1 MKKFMSDVLCVFLI
15 ILSVI
20 MIVFLLKNKNNP
32 KYINK
37 DYDSYY
43 KNSSLALKDDL
54 DNEKENIS
62 KNDETNKNL
71 ENVSKNDN
79 NSNLNEEI
87 QNKKVNTINNDEKS
101 DIKNNN
107 VNNETNN
114 NDKKTNISNSKDKEE
129 KNNITNDKKED
140 DNSNSDVKNDNES
153 KEENKIDNESKEEN
167 KIDNESK
174 ENNKNDQ
181 STNISNDKDKEED
194 KTDNSDTNDNN
205 QDDKENN
212 NSSNIPSN
220 DEDKKDNES
229 NDDSNQK
236 NDENNNLNDN
246 KSKNNLVSYNGWLK
260 IENNTLVNEKK
271 EKIRLKGIS
280 THGLQWY
287 SKYANYDMM
296 KSLKEELGINLFRI
310 AMYTEENGYIYNKSL
325 KNKVEEIVE
334 NAKKL
339 DMYVIID
346 WHILSDGDPLMHKE
360 EAKEFFREMS
370 LKYKDYPNVIYEICN
385 EPNGN
390 VTWENNIKPY
400 AEEVIKEIRE
410 NSKKSIIIVGTPTWS
425 QEVDKPAKNKIND
438 ELVMYALHFYSGTHT
453 EWLRER
459 VKEALKNIPIFVS
472 EWGVSDASG
481 NGGVYK
487 EETIKWINFMKEN
500 NLSYAVWSLSD
511 KNESSA
517 LLVSGAS
524 ANMVTEN
531 SLSEAGKLIKSII
544 KD

>member
-1 MKKFMSDVLCVFLI
+1 MKKFISDVLCVFLI

-43 KNSSLALKDDL
+43 KNSSLAMKDDL
-54 DNEKENIS
+54 DNEKESIS

-87 QNKKVNTINNDEKS
+87 QNKKVNTINNEEKS
-101 DIKNNN
+101 NIKNNN

-114 NDKKTNISNSKDKEE
+114 NKNINISNSKDKEE

-140 DNSNSDVKNDNES
+140 ENSNSDVKNDNES
-153 KEENKIDNESKEEN
+153 KED
-167 KIDNESK
+167 
-174 ENNKNDQ
+174 NKNDQ

-194 KTDNSDTNDNN
+194 KKDNSDINDNN
-205 QDDKENN
+205 QNDKEDN
-212 NSSNIPSN
+212 NSSNISSN

-260 IENNTLVNEKK
+260 IENNTLVNERK

-400 AEEVIKEIRE
+400 AEGVIKEIRE
-410 NSKKSIIIVGTPTWS
+410 NSKKSIIIVGTPTWD
-425 QEVDKPAKNKIND
+425 QEVDKPAKNKVND

-459 VKEALKNIPIFVS
+459 VKEALKDIPIFVS

-517 LLVSGAS
+517 LLILGAS
-524 ANMVTEN
+524 EN
-531 SLSEAGKLIKSII
+531 KIIDDNLSEAGKIIKSVI

>member
-1 MKKFMSDVLCVFLI
+1 MKKFISDVLCVFLI

-43 KNSSLALKDDL
+43 KNSSLAMKDDL
-54 DNEKENIS
+54 DNEKESIS

-87 QNKKVNTINNDEKS
+87 QNKKVNTINNEEKS

-107 VNNETNN
+107 VNNETTNN
-114 NDKKTNISNSKDKEE
+114 KNINISNSKDKEE
-129 KNNITNDKKED
+129 KNNISNDKKED
-140 DNSNSDVKNDNES
+140 YNSNNDVKNDNES
-153 KEENKIDNESKEEN
+153 KED
-167 KIDNESK
+167 
-174 ENNKNDQ
+174 NKNDQ
-181 STNISNDKDKEED
+181 STNISNDKDK
-194 KTDNSDTNDNN
+194 KDNFDINHNN
-205 QDDKENN
+205 QNDKEDN

-260 IENNTLVNEKK
+260 IENNTLVNDKK

-410 NSKKSIIIVGTPTWS
+410 NSKKSIIIVGTPTWD
-425 QEVDKPAKNKIND
+425 QEVDKPVKNKIND

-459 VKEALKNIPIFVS
+459 VKEALKDIPIFVS

-500 NLSYAVWSLSD
+500 NLGYAVWSLSD

-531 SLSEAGKLIKSII
+531 SLSEAGKLIKSVI

>member
-1 MKKFMSDVLCVFLI
+1 M
-15 ILSVI
+15 
-20 MIVFLLKNKNNP
+20 KNKI
-32 KYINK
+32 KI
-37 DYDSYY
+37 
-43 KNSSLALKDDL
+43 LLL
-54 DNEKENIS
+54 VTIIIVLGILIFIRFIDNDKVV
-62 KNDETNKNL
+62 KTET
-71 ENVSKNDN
+71 
-79 NSNLNEEI
+79 
-87 QNKKVNTINNDEKS
+87 KKIT
-101 DIKNNN
+101 
-107 VNNETNN
+107 NET
-114 NDKKTNISNSKDKEE
+114 KEE
-129 KNNITNDKKED
+129 K
-140 DNSNSDVKNDNES
+140 DVM
-153 KEENKIDNESKEEN
+153 
-167 KIDNESK
+167 
-174 ENNKNDQ
+174 
-181 STNISNDKDKEED
+181 
-194 KTDNSDTNDNN
+194 
-205 QDDKENN
+205 
-212 NSSNIPSN
+212 
-220 DEDKKDNES
+220 
-229 NDDSNQK
+229 
-236 NDENNNLNDN
+236 
-246 KSKNNLVSYNGWLK
+246 KNNLVSYNGWLK

-400 AEEVIKEIRE
+400 AEGVIKEIRE

-438 ELVMYALHFYSGTHT
+438 EQVMYALHFYSGTHT

-459 VKEALKNIPIFVS
+459 VKEALKDIPIFVS

-517 LLVSGAS
+517 LLIPGSS
-524 ANMVTEN
+524 EN
-531 SLSEAGKLIKSII
+531 KIIDDNLSEAGKLIKSVI

>member
-1 MKKFMSDVLCVFLI
+1 MSKYIIIPIIFTSTIVYGDNQKFNEYAIFCEK
-15 ILSVI
+15 
-20 MIVFLLKNKNNP
+20 MIVTLQ
-32 KYINK
+32 
-37 DYDSYY
+37 SC
-43 KNSSLALKDDL
+43 
-54 DNEKENIS
+54 
-62 KNDETNKNL
+62 T
-71 ENVSKNDN
+71 
-79 NSNLNEEI
+79 
-87 QNKKVNTINNDEKS
+87 DEKS
-101 DIKNNN
+101 TFSHSSEFPIILYTVLNENPLKDFFKSQKGALYHIMLLAEIERLNHHKWFNLSSMKNHVNQIK
-107 VNNETNN
+107 
-114 NDKKTNISNSKDKEE
+114 SKNTLCNGIEDPSSAVSAKE
-129 KNNITNDKKED
+129 
-140 DNSNSDVKNDNES
+140 
-153 KEENKIDNESKEEN
+153 KIINYV
-167 KIDNESK
+167 
-174 ENNKNDQ
+174 
-181 STNISNDKDKEED
+181 
-194 KTDNSDTNDNN
+194 
-205 QDDKENN
+205 
-212 NSSNIPSN
+212 
-220 DEDKKDNES
+220 
-229 NDDSNQK
+229 
-236 NDENNNLNDN
+236 NNLNDN

-260 IENNTLVNEKK
+260 IENNTLVNERK

-346 WHILSDGDPLMHKE
+346 WHILSDGDPMIHKE

-425 QEVDKPAKNKIND
+425 QEVDKPVKNKIND
-438 ELVMYALHFYSGTHT
+438 EQVMYALHFYSGTHT

-459 VKEALKNIPIFVS
+459 VKEALKDIPIFVS

-517 LLVSGAS
+517 LLIPGPS
-524 ANMVTEN
+524 EN
-531 SLSEAGKLIKSII
+531 KIIDDNLSEAGKFIKSVI

>member
-459 VKEALKNIPIFVS
+459 VKEALKDIPIFVS

>member
-37 DYDSYY
+37 NYDSYY
-43 KNSSLALKDDL
+43 ENSSLVMKDAL
-54 DNEKENIS
+54 DNEKESIS

-79 NSNLNEEI
+79 NSNLNKEI

-205 QDDKENN
+205 QNDKENN

-260 IENNTLVNEKK
+260 IENNTLVNERK

-438 ELVMYALHFYSGTHT
+438 EQVMYALHFYSGTHT

-459 VKEALKNIPIFVS
+459 VKEALKDIPIFVS

-517 LLVSGAS
+517 LLIPGAS
-524 ANMVTEN
+524 EN
-531 SLSEAGKLIKSII
+531 KIIDDNLSEAGKIIKSVI

>member
-1 MKKFMSDVLCVFLI
+1 M
-15 ILSVI
+15 
-20 MIVFLLKNKNNP
+20 KNKI
-32 KYINK
+32 KI
-37 DYDSYY
+37 
-43 KNSSLALKDDL
+43 LLL
-54 DNEKENIS
+54 VTIIIVLGILIFIRFIDNDKVV
-62 KNDETNKNL
+62 KTET
-71 ENVSKNDN
+71 
-79 NSNLNEEI
+79 
-87 QNKKVNTINNDEKS
+87 KKIT
-101 DIKNNN
+101 
-107 VNNETNN
+107 NET
-114 NDKKTNISNSKDKEE
+114 KEE
-129 KNNITNDKKED
+129 K
-140 DNSNSDVKNDNES
+140 DVM
-153 KEENKIDNESKEEN
+153 
-167 KIDNESK
+167 
-174 ENNKNDQ
+174 
-181 STNISNDKDKEED
+181 
-194 KTDNSDTNDNN
+194 
-205 QDDKENN
+205 
-212 NSSNIPSN
+212 
-220 DEDKKDNES
+220 
-229 NDDSNQK
+229 
-236 NDENNNLNDN
+236 
-246 KSKNNLVSYNGWLK
+246 KNNLVSYNGWLK
-260 IENNTLVNEKK
+260 IENNTLVNDKK

-296 KSLKEELGINLFRI
+296 KSLKEEFDINLFRI

-400 AEEVIKEIRE
+400 AEEVIKEIRK

-438 ELVMYALHFYSGTHT
+438 EQVMYALHFYSGTHT

-459 VKEALKNIPIFVS
+459 VKEALKDIPIFVS

-531 SLSEAGKLIKSII
+531 SLSEAGKLIKSVI

>member
-1 MKKFMSDVLCVFLI
+1 M
-15 ILSVI
+15 
-20 MIVFLLKNKNNP
+20 KNKIKILLLVIIIIVLGIFIFIKFSDND
-32 KYINK
+32 K
-37 DYDSYY
+37 
-43 KNSSLALKDDL
+43 ALKT
-54 DNEKENIS
+54 
-62 KNDETNKNL
+62 ET
-71 ENVSKNDN
+71 
-79 NSNLNEEI
+79 
-87 QNKKVNTINNDEKS
+87 KKIT
-101 DIKNNN
+101 
-107 VNNETNN
+107 NET
-114 NDKKTNISNSKDKEE
+114 KEE
-129 KNNITNDKKED
+129 KDIM
-140 DNSNSDVKNDNES
+140 
-153 KEENKIDNESKEEN
+153 
-167 KIDNESK
+167 
-174 ENNKNDQ
+174 
-181 STNISNDKDKEED
+181 
-194 KTDNSDTNDNN
+194 
-205 QDDKENN
+205 
-212 NSSNIPSN
+212 
-220 DEDKKDNES
+220 
-229 NDDSNQK
+229 
-236 NDENNNLNDN
+236 
-246 KSKNNLVSYNGWLK
+246 KNNLLSYNGWLK
-260 IENNTLVNEKK
+260 IENNTLVNDKK

-346 WHILSDGDPLMHKE
+346 WHILSDGDPMIHKE

-438 ELVMYALHFYSGTHT
+438 EQVMYALHFYSGTHT

-459 VKEALKNIPIFVS
+459 VKEALKDIPIFVS

-517 LLVSGAS
+517 LLIPGPS
-524 ANMVTEN
+524 EN
-531 SLSEAGKLIKSII
+531 KIIDDNLSEAGKFIKSVI

>member
-37 DYDSYY
+37 NYDSYY
-43 KNSSLALKDDL
+43 KNSSLAMKDDL
-54 DNEKENIS
+54 DNEKESIS

-87 QNKKVNTINNDEKS
+87 QNKKVNTINNEEKS
-101 DIKNNN
+101 DITNNN
-107 VNNETNN
+107 VNNETSN
-114 NDKKTNISNSKDKEE
+114 NDKNTNISNSKDKEE
-129 KNNITNDKKED
+129 KNNITNDTKED
-140 DNSNSDVKNDNES
+140 YNSNSDVKNDNES
-153 KEENKIDNESKEEN
+153 KED
-167 KIDNESK
+167 
-174 ENNKNDQ
+174 NKNDQ
-181 STNISNDKDKEED
+181 STNISNDKDKR
-194 KTDNSDTNDNN
+194 DNSDINDNN
-205 QDDKENN
+205 QNDKEDNN
-212 NSSNIPSN
+212 SSSNIPSN
-220 DEDKKDNES
+220 DEDRRDNES
-229 NDDSNQK
+229 NNENNQK

-260 IENNTLVNEKK
+260 IENNTLVNERK

-410 NSKKSIIIVGTPTWS
+410 NSKKSIIIVGTPTWD

-459 VKEALKNIPIFVS
+459 VKEALKDIPIFVS

-531 SLSEAGKLIKSII
+531 SLSEAGKLIKSVI

>member
-43 KNSSLALKDDL
+43 KNSSLAMKDDL
-54 DNEKENIS
+54 DNEKESIS

-71 ENVSKNDN
+71 ENASKNDN

-87 QNKKVNTINNDEKS
+87 QNKKVNTINNEEKS

-114 NDKKTNISNSKDKEE
+114 NKNINISNSKDKEE

-140 DNSNSDVKNDNES
+140 ENSNSDVKNDNES
-153 KEENKIDNESKEEN
+153 KED
-167 KIDNESK
+167 
-174 ENNKNDQ
+174 NKNDQ

-194 KTDNSDTNDNN
+194 KKDNSDINDNN
-205 QDDKENN
+205 QNDKEDN
-212 NSSNIPSN
+212 NSSNISSN

-260 IENNTLVNEKK
+260 IENNTLVNERK

-346 WHILSDGDPLMHKE
+346 WHILSDEDPLMHKE

-459 VKEALKNIPIFVS
+459 VKEALKDIPIFVS

-517 LLVSGAS
+517 LLIPGAS
-524 ANMVTEN
+524 EN
-531 SLSEAGKLIKSII
+531 KIIDDNLSEAGKIIKSVI

>member
-1 MKKFMSDVLCVFLI
+1 M
-15 ILSVI
+15 
-20 MIVFLLKNKNNP
+20 KNKI
-32 KYINK
+32 KILLLVIIIIVLGILIFIK
-37 DYDSYY
+37 FS
-43 KNSSLALKDDL
+43 
-54 DNEKENIS
+54 DNDKAV
-62 KNDETNKNL
+62 KTET
-71 ENVSKNDN
+71 
-79 NSNLNEEI
+79 
-87 QNKKVNTINNDEKS
+87 KKIT
-101 DIKNNN
+101 
-107 VNNETNN
+107 NET
-114 NDKKTNISNSKDKEE
+114 KEE
-129 KNNITNDKKED
+129 K
-140 DNSNSDVKNDNES
+140 DVM
-153 KEENKIDNESKEEN
+153 
-167 KIDNESK
+167 
-174 ENNKNDQ
+174 
-181 STNISNDKDKEED
+181 
-194 KTDNSDTNDNN
+194 
-205 QDDKENN
+205 
-212 NSSNIPSN
+212 
-220 DEDKKDNES
+220 
-229 NDDSNQK
+229 
-236 NDENNNLNDN
+236 
-246 KSKNNLVSYNGWLK
+246 KNNLVSYNGWLK
-260 IENNTLVNEKK
+260 IENNTLVNERK

-410 NSKKSIIIVGTPTWS
+410 NSKKSIIIVGTPTWD

-481 NGGVYK
+481 NGGVNK

-517 LLVSGAS
+517 LLIPGAS
-524 ANMVTEN
+524 EN
-531 SLSEAGKLIKSII
+531 KIIDDNLSEAGKFIKSVI

>member
-1 MKKFMSDVLCVFLI
+1 MKKRNIFILIFALI
-15 ILSVI
+15 ILTFITVI
-20 MIVFLLKNKNNP
+20 YLR
-32 KYINK
+32 K
-37 DYDSYY
+37 D
-43 KNSSLALKDDL
+43 
-54 DNEKENIS
+54 
-62 KNDETNKNL
+62 
-71 ENVSKNDN
+71 
-79 NSNLNEEI
+79 
-87 QNKKVNTINNDEKS
+87 
-101 DIKNNN
+101 
-107 VNNETNN
+107 
-114 NDKKTNISNSKDKEE
+114 
-129 KNNITNDKKED
+129 
-140 DNSNSDVKNDNES
+140 
-153 KEENKIDNESKEEN
+153 
-167 KIDNESK
+167 
-174 ENNKNDQ
+174 
-181 STNISNDKDKEED
+181 
-194 KTDNSDTNDNN
+194 
-205 QDDKENN
+205 
-212 NSSNIPSN
+212 
-220 DEDKKDNES
+220 DNES
-229 NDDSNQK
+229 NNI
-236 NDENNNLNDN
+236 EVV
-246 KSKNNLVSYNGWLK
+246 KSKYDIVYEKNNLVSYNGWSK
-260 IENNTLVNEKK
+260 IKDNTLVNERN
-271 EKIRLKGIS
+271 EKIQLKGMS

-287 SKYANYDMM
+287 KEYANEENI
-296 KSLKEELGINLFRI
+296 KTLKEMGSNLIRI
-310 AMYTEENGYIYNKSL
+310 AMYTEENGYINNRSL
-325 KNKVEEIVE
+325 KEEVEKIVE
-334 NAKKL
+334 IAKKE

-425 QEVDKPAKNKIND
+425 QEVDKPVNNKIND

-517 LLVSGAS
+517 LLISGAS

-531 SLSEAGKLIKSII
+531 SLSEAGKLIKSVI